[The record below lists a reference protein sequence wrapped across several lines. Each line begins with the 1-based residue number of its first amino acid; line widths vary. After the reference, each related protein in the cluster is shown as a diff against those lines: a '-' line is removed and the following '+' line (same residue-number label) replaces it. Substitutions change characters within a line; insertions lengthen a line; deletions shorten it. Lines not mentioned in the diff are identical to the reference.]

1 MNKIWASPEQAVA
14 DIADGATVAI
24 AGFRVGH
31 RFVTSLICAL
41 RDQHTRG
48 QILAE
53 NNQVKN
59 LIAAL
64 RLRWDETRFVL
75 DDRDG
80 PRRRAEC
87 SNNGVTP

>member
-24 AGFRVGH
+24 AGFSV
-31 RFVTSLICAL
+31 
-41 RDQHTRG
+41 

-80 PRRRAEC
+80 PRRRAER
-87 SNNGVTP
+87 SHNGVTP